1 MKKILLAIN
10 HKETEETIKTMVKD
24 DFLCVGTATY
34 KEAVLPLLKD
44 TQPDVLVL
52 RDTLQGNTPILQMI
66 EDIRIEAPDTRIVF
80 ISKLRSKTD
89 SLLAALVSYGI
100 YDIINKDIVPVDE
113 MVSHIIHPRNFRDVS
128 LYYTGVE
135 KVEHEPEESMPEN
148 TQPKPGFWGSLFGSK
163 PKTEPVTNPAPFQNP
178 DRQAPAV
185 DTETLRM
192 AIREEERRKVQQDMD
207 ALIQDAIHKATKELS
222 EKVTEKDA
230 SIAELKVSLR
240 KKNQQAE
247 QERQAANE
255 AQVKAERAERMLQS
269 QKEAMTAVQA
279 EHAKQIAALAKAD
292 DPKWFQTQL
301 AENGKRVQQLEN
313 ALSQREQELQD
324 VSAQFEALQ
333 KDFQNVQEQQTGN
346 TDAALAQAQEE
357 IQKLQHE
364 LQTRKENADT
374 DFDGEE
380 EGLQLA
386 PAIEYTIP
394 ANDQNHSIIFLGAKH
409 GVGNTTVALNTAVN
423 IASNGYKVLLLE
435 LNPNFPMLNHFFE
448 FTSITNGID
457 TACDGILSNNTQAV
471 DMAIIQ
477 PHLLRPKKRELR
489 VSYKKL
495 PPSLHFMLYSNEFLI
510 QDKHP
515 LDQRAIKD
523 MFYYLTVQKQYSY
536 ILIDLQPDDTEMQEV
551 FLRSGFLADKLILTM
566 TQDTHSIVSAGHM
579 MEMLS
584 ASRAA
589 NLIANETVVLNRYQN
604 SASVKRGDVQKWLK
618 LKRENI
624 ICLSDDP
631 VVYFDSSGFGI
642 PYACS
647 KGRFVSEY
655 NQIASTILA

>member
-1 MKKILLAIN
+1 MKKLLLAIN

-52 RDTLQGNTPILQMI
+52 RDTLQGNTPILQMV
-66 EDIRIEAPDTRIVF
+66 EEIRIEAPDTRIVF
-80 ISKLRSKTD
+80 ISKLRPKTD

-135 KVEHEPEESMPEN
+135 KVEHEQEEPMSGN
-148 TQPKPGFWGSLFGSK
+148 TQQKTGFWSSLFGGK
-163 PKTEPVTNPAPFQNP
+163 PKTEPITNPVPFQAP
-178 DRQAPAV
+178 EKQALAV
-185 DTETLRM
+185 DTETMRI
-192 AIREEERRKVQQDMD
+192 AIREEERRKLQQDMD
-207 ALIQDAIHKATKELS
+207 ALIQDAIHKATKEMS
-222 EKVTEKDA
+222 EKVAEKEA
-230 SIAELKVSLR
+230 SIAELKTSLR
-240 KKNQQAE
+240 KKSQQAE
-247 QERQAANE
+247 QDRQAANE
-255 AQVKAERAERMLQS
+255 AQVKAERAERALQS
-269 QKEAMTAVQA
+269 QKEAMATVKA
-279 EHAKQIAALAKAD
+279 EHTKQIAALAKAD

-301 AENGKRVQQLEN
+301 AENDKRVQQLES
-313 ALSQREQELQD
+313 ALNQREQELQD
-324 VSAQFEALQ
+324 ISAQFESLQ
-333 KDFQNVQEQQTGN
+333 KDFQKAHEQQAEN
-346 TDAALAQAQEE
+346 TDAALVQAQEE
-357 IQKLQHE
+357 IQKLQNE
-364 LQTRKENADT
+364 LQARKETAGT
-374 DFDGEE
+374 DFDAEE
-380 EGLQLA
+380 EGIQLE
-386 PAIEYTIP
+386 PVTEYAIP
-394 ANDQNHSIIFLGAKH
+394 ANDQNHSIVFLGAKH
-409 GVGNTTVALNTAVN
+409 GVGNTTIALNTAVN
-423 IASNGYKVLLLE
+423 IAANGYKVLLLE
-435 LNPNFPMLNHFFE
+435 LNPDFPMLNHFFE

-495 PPSLHFMLYSNEFLI
+495 PPSLHFMLYSNEFLT
-510 QDKHP
+510 QGRHT

-536 ILIDLQPDDTEMQEV
+536 ILIDLQPDDMEMQEV

-566 TQDTHSIVSAGHM
+566 TQDTHSIVSAGHL
-579 MEMLS
+579 MEILS
-584 ASRAA
+584 GSRAA
-589 NLIANETVVLNRYQN
+589 NLIANETVILNRYQN

-655 NQIASTILA
+655 NQIANAILN